1 MNKHHLNLFGKIDK
15 EVATDIKKIRIG
27 PIKDSSNRK
36 EFDEMVSLVK
46 NLSVQ
51 KFERKNTNFNYN
63 KNNWTKF
70 IWQTAAADL
79 KSRHFKWDPQG
90 KEIDSQTGRINKIV
104 FKEI

>member
-1 MNKHHLNLFGKIDK
+1 MKLMQVFGDLDALKTDKTIADVLQTRDNNLINLFKNTF
-15 EVATDIKKIRIG
+15 A
-27 PIKDSSNRK
+27 N
-36 EFDEMVSLVK
+36 SLLK